1 MAKAIEE
8 RATDKPVEEKAETK
22 SVAKEARTVK
32 DTDIVVVK
40 SLKNNVH
47 YTCPK
52 TNDYFVWPD
61 EGSEEKMTV
70 AQLKVMKNQHNGYFS
85 KKFIYPKD
93 EAVLKKLNLQDYFKV
108 KFGRGDMK
116 LLYGDDVNAVKDK
129 ICYVTEKDKP
139 EVIERI
145 RNAVKQGKIVNI
157 KIIRL
162 LENTFNIDLMELT
175 KNA

>member
-8 RATDKPVEEKAETK
+8 KATDKPVEEKAETK

-116 LLYGDDVNAVKDK
+116 LLYGDDIEIAKEKVMTIPDDEKDAFIVKVKKAVKD
-129 ICYVTEKDKP
+129 
-139 EVIERI
+139 
-145 RNAVKQGKIVNI
+145 GKIANV
-157 KIIRL
+157 KIIRM
-162 LENTFNIDLMELT
+162 LERELGIDLMVLV
-175 KNA
+175 

>member
-8 RATDKPVEEKAETK
+8 KATDKPVEEKTETK

-116 LLYGDDVNAVKDK
+116 LLYGDDIEVAKEKVMTIPDDEKDAFIVKVKKAVKD
-129 ICYVTEKDKP
+129 
-139 EVIERI
+139 
-145 RNAVKQGKIVNI
+145 GKIANV
-157 KIIRL
+157 KIIRM
-162 LENTFNIDLMELT
+162 LERELGIDLMVLV
-175 KNA
+175 

>member
-116 LLYGDDVNAVKDK
+116 LLYGDDIEIAKEKVMTIPDDEKDAFIVKVKKAVKD
-129 ICYVTEKDKP
+129 
-139 EVIERI
+139 
-145 RNAVKQGKIVNI
+145 GKIANV
-157 KIIRL
+157 KIIRM
-162 LENTFNIDLMELT
+162 LERELGIDLMVLV
-175 KNA
+175 